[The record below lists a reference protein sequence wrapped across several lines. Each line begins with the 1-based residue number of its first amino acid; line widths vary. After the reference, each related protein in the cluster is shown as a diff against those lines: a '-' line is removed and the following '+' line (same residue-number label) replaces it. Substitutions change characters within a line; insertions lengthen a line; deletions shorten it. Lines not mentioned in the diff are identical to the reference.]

1 MCRAIPLVLAS
12 LLAPYGLTAATSTA
26 PGVREAGGIIVVQ
39 VEAAPAIGGW
49 ESRTAIADHSGKAY
63 YHNRSANANV
73 PGNDILEYPIL
84 IAGAGTYQVQVRHRI
99 DEGASNTDAND
110 SFLRLVDSAGK
121 QLEPVPNQNVVT
133 GAGWYKFYM
142 NTLNAWTWQV
152 SNKDH
157 DPKSLAYVLA
167 AKQIYKVQISR
178 RSKGHAVDSI
188 VLWDRGRHALGNVA
202 TGQASKTQSTALDVL
217 SAKGNP

>member
-1 MCRAIPLVLAS
+1 MFHAMPLVLAG
-12 LLAPYGLTAATSTA
+12 LLAPSGLSAATSTA
-26 PGVREAGGIIVVQ
+26 PGVREAGGIVAVQ

-49 ESRTAIADHSGKAY
+49 QSRTTNVGYSGTAY
-63 YHNRSANANV
+63 YHNGSANTNT
-73 PGNDILEYPIL
+73 PGSDILEYPFV
-84 IAGAGTYQVQVRHRI
+84 IAGTGIYQVQVRHRI

-142 NTLNAWTWQV
+142 NTLNAWTWQL

-157 DPKSLAYVLA
+157 DPKSLAYALA

-202 TGQASKTQSTALDVL
+202 TGQASKTQSTALDAL
-217 SAKGNP
+217 SAKRNS